1 MLTLKDLQQYT
12 TELSKKIT
20 FNTEN
25 LYQHNIMVRF
35 NDGNRKACAII
46 INSDNMDYTSSR
58 SRFVEYMK
66 KVHSSDNGNATGNL
80 KNLLPC
86 DGYYKNA
93 SGNWYYPKFLY
104 YSTDDNALRVLGL
117 PANTLSYAANPNGL
131 AVLSEYGTTFTVN
144 DYVTTIALNNVN
156 KPSYKTVS
164 TKLSLGG
171 TAETS
176 ANVNWTCYKYPLGD
190 GKFKYEWVG
199 NYRQTKS
206 VAITTIYGSLFMSAK
221 FSIALPD
228 SNMVGK
234 CIVTGSQLSSTEWIV
249 PSIGGTSLDF
259 YMLSATSATI
269 NNTLELNITCSYVG
283 N

>member
-35 NDGNRKACAII
+35 NDGNRKACTVI
-46 INSDNMDYTSSR
+46 INNDNMNYSSST

-66 KVHSSDNGNATGNL
+66 KVHSATNDEVTGNI
-80 KNLLPC
+80 KNTLPC

-93 SGNWYYPKFLY
+93 SGLWYVPKFLF
-104 YSTDDNALRVLGL
+104 YSTTDNAIRCLGMRSTADSAPNNVVVLGDHG
-117 PANTLSYAANPNGL
+117 NSFSVHDNVY
-131 AVLSEYGTTFTVN
+131 
-144 DYVTTIALNNVN
+144 TIALNNVN

-206 VAITTIYGSLFMSAK
+206 VAITTNYGSLFMSAK

-228 SNMVGK
+228 ANMVGK

-259 YMLSATSATI
+259 YMLRATSATI
-269 NNTLELNITCSYVG
+269 NNLLELNITCSYVG
-283 N
+283 D